1 MTASTSGSKNTPKAS
16 ASKQTPASA
25 RAATPAGADAT
36 LDAATGTGEV
46 APPAP
51 NTTSSAAVARF
62 KPRAAAR
69 PRAAENAPRP
79 DAERDKA
86 PNDLPGDRFLDR
98 EMSWLQFNE
107 RVLQLSTDPNVPLE
121 GKVSTVQGGETAP
134 ELFETMAASQAESG
148 AQFQVVNP
156 VLPGYTP
163 DSVLASVN
171 FTLPDQPAQPAEN
184 VEFIFEN
191 GEWKLSQSWAC
202 TLITNTVAP
211 DQVPAMCQE
220 FAPAPAPAEEAPA
233 EAPADAPAPAPAS

>member
-1 MTASTSGSKNTPKAS
+1 MKLTKITAVAAAVGAALALTACSSDDGGSATTSAKTS
-16 ASKQTPASA
+16 ASESAVAAPTLPTADELNEVLA
-25 RAATPAGADAT
+25 RA
-36 LDAATGTGEV
+36 
-46 APPAP
+46 
-51 NTTSSAAVARF
+51 
-62 KPRAAAR
+62 
-69 PRAAENAPRP
+69 
-79 DAERDKA
+79 
-86 PNDLPGDRFLDR
+86 
-98 EMSWLQFNE
+98 
-107 RVLQLSTDPNVPLE
+107 TDPNVPLE